1 MSYMKKVLLRK
12 SQSGLSIVELMI
24 AVGLIAVVSVAMLTM
39 MNNLF
44 KGVASAQKSANR
56 TDAMKAL
63 STVFANKETCKTSMG
78 AGTLAIPTTWSTG
91 SSNAIDINK
100 IQIGSEVLAEVGR
113 VINDIQ
119 VVSMKLEMVSG
130 PYQVQYNIAPA
141 GSTPD
146 IRNYKRYFTKLTVV
160 PQKSGGA
167 ANNVGGD
174 SLKSSEFR
182 LALLVNDA
190 NTLHDCFG
198 GMDEA
203 DVAALCEKAF
213 EGQYDPTRFP
223 WCTPLQLS
231 VGIHKSDLTAEYP
244 RFAVL
249 EKQNATNPLWDLT
262 MALYGNGTGASNG
275 PALWFARDRSTPISL
290 VGNLAAIGY
299 ANRVNAY
306 TNGSKPGDLI
316 ITNRSATGDLEVGT
330 LDVHLKM
337 SQATKNATI
346 DRGLTISAV
355 GSNTSSSHPL
365 TVNAPDGQGRI
376 VIAGT
381 SDAGETFSAL
391 YLSDANAVNPL
402 ANSWVL
408 AHKAATSGSLDS
420 FHINRWSGGTMLA
433 GMSITPALNMGIGTL
448 NPAEKL
454 EVAGNVLVSG
464 TIRGVGN
471 ATFGSNVTVA
481 GTVTAASDVRLKK
494 NIHALDQ
501 SLEKVLLLEPVFFQ
515 WRDPKLSS
523 KKQIGFI
530 AQDLEKVVPEVVVTS
545 EAGMKSVAY
554 ANLVAVAIGAIKEI
568 YQKMMALVSAAEHSE
583 TRLLDLEKKIELMA
597 KKQQELEIKNSIL
610 EKQILSCEH

>member
-1 MSYMKKVLLRK
+1 MKRAFTRK
-12 SQSGLSIVELMI
+12 SQSGLTIVELMI
-24 AVGLIAVVSVAMLTM
+24 IIGLISVVSLAMLTL
-39 MNNLF
+39 MNNMY
-44 KGVASAQKSANR
+44 KSVASAQKSANR
-56 TDAMKAL
+56 TDTMKAI
-63 STVFANKETCKTSMG
+63 STALANKETCKVAMG
-78 AGTLAIPTTWSTG
+78 AGTLAIPAAWSSG
-91 SSNAIDINK
+91 AANAIDINK
-100 IQIGSEVLAEVGR
+100 IQIGSEVLAEVDR
-113 VINDIQ
+113 VINDIR
-119 VVSMKLEMVSG
+119 VTSMKLEMVSG
-130 PYQVQYNIAPA
+130 PYPVQYNIAAP

-167 ANNVGGD
+167 ASNVGGE

-182 LALLVNDA
+182 LAFLVNDT
-190 NTLHDCFG
+190 NSLHDCFG

-249 EKQNATNPLWDLT
+249 EKQNGTNPLWDLT

-275 PALWFARDRSTPISL
+275 PAIWFARDRSTPISV

-337 SQATKNATI
+337 SQATKNATL
-346 DRGLTISAV
+346 DRGLVISAV
-355 GSNTSSSHPL
+355 GSNAPSSHPL

-381 SDAGETFSAL
+381 SDAGQTFSAL
-391 YLSDANAVNPL
+391 YLSDADPVNPL

-408 AHKAATSGSLDS
+408 GHKAGASGNLDS
-420 FHINRWSGGTMLA
+420 FHINRWAGGVMQA
-433 GMSITPALNMGIGTL
+433 GMAITPALNMGIGTM

-454 EVAGNVLVSG
+454 EVGGNVLVSG
-464 TIRGVGN
+464 TIRTNGN
-471 ATFGSNVTVA
+471 ATFGANVTAA
-481 GTVTAASDVRLKK
+481 GTITAASDARLKK
-494 NIHALDQ
+494 NIHTLDQ
-501 SLEKVLLLEPVFFQ
+501 SLKKVLQLEPVSFQ
-515 WRDPKLSS
+515 WRDSRLSS
-523 KKQIGFI
+523 QKQIGFI
-530 AQDLEKVVPEVVVTS
+530 AQELEKVVPEVVVTS
-545 EAGMKSVAY
+545 ETGMKSVAY
-554 ANLVAVAIGAIKEI
+554 ANLVSLVIGAIKEV
-568 YQKMMALVSAAEHSE
+568 YQKMMSLVSDAEN
-583 TRLLDLEKKIELMA
+583 TKLRLQELEKKIEIMSNR
-597 KKQQELEIKNSIL
+597 QQQLEIKNSIL